1 MVRGKFNLRFGR
13 TTKFSQITWLGIY
26 KFGHTVMSIMSD
38 LDIQI
43 LTCDFHNF
51 EVRVK
56 QDNKV

>member
-1 MVRGKFNLRFGR
+1 MVCGKFNLRFGR
-13 TTKFSQITWLGIY
+13 TTKFGQITCLGIY

-43 LTCDFHNF
+43 LTYDFHNI